1 MANEVTD
8 VDLRIALMNNE
19 EDAVY
24 YSQEFTGIRLN
35 PGGTTPTTDPR
46 LLPFVNLSPVDI
58 GPDDKVVVYAK
69 PSSTTTFKTTTN
81 LEIPVTILNT
91 TTKVP
96 KATELQRADIFTADV
111 TMTTGQWNRIGAYT
125 LGRQKRLVLGKKIA
139 EDSKIRAVVRNA

>member
-8 VDLRIALMNNE
+8 VNIRIALMNNE

-35 PGGTTPTTDPR
+35 PGGTTETTDPR

-58 GPDDKVVVYAK
+58 GPDDKVVIYAK
-69 PSSTTTFKTTTN
+69 PSATTN
-81 LEIPVTILNT
+81 FDTNSTLEIPVTILNT
-91 TTKVP
+91 TTKVA
-96 KATELQRADIFTADV
+96 KTTELQRADIFAADV
-111 TMTTGQWNRIGAYT
+111 TMTVAVWNRIGAYT

-139 EDSKIRAVVRNA
+139 EDSKIRAVVRSA